1 MALNET
7 HFMFAE
13 RGSTSVYKFD
23 FGKDDRVFVWFE
35 YGDDP
40 GSLFTTGEPGPYRV
54 DHAVEQAPYNDLAA
68 CLEDHGTTKEQ
79 WIRDLMAQFGERL
92 AWTYP

>member
-13 RGSTSVYKFD
+13 RGSTSVYKFG
-23 FGKDDRVFVWFE
+23 FQKDERVFVWFE
-35 YGDDP
+35 YGNGS
-40 GSLFTTGEPGPYRV
+40 GSLFTTGEAGPYRV
-54 DHAVEQAPYNDLAA
+54 DHDVERAPYNDLAA
-68 CLEDHGTTKEQ
+68 CLEDHGTTMGQ
-79 WIRDLMAQFGERL
+79 WIKDLMAQFGERL